1 MAANHHRRPARAAA
15 QAARRP
21 AVSRLAVGL
30 WIGAT
35 LAAFFTIHFGVI
47 R

>member
-1 MAANHHRRPARAAA
+1 MAANHTRRPARAAA
-15 QAARRP
+15 RALRQP

-30 WIGAT
+30 WVGAV
-35 LAAFFTIHFGVI
+35 LAAFLTIHLLVI